1 MTRSR
6 PPRVLVV
13 GGGHNGLVA
22 ACYLARGGADV
33 LVLEQADRL
42 GGGSRTEEVLPGHR
56 FDLHSAA
63 HNIIQATGIIEDLDL
78 AAAGLEYREMDP
90 FSVSVFRDG
99 RIVRFFRD
107 VGATVDSIAET
118 DAAEARRYAAWMRAA
133 MPVVHAMR
141 GALDGRR
148 GRLPGRAVAAGQA
161 LARNGGPLGL
171 AQLLLSPYG
180 KLLEQRFATDLV
192 RAPVSAFAA
201 HASAPPDTPGSAT
214 FALWQ
219 AFYHQVGQWHAVGGA
234 QGLTDAL
241 VRRLSDLGGAWRTGA
256 PVGRILRSGD
266 RVTGVELE
274 SGERLAADAVLSAI
288 SPGTALLDLL
298 DPPLAGQEADR
309 LRSTTRS
316 NAVQLLVHVST
327 TALPAYPGARPGD
340 WNGLQ
345 SFVDGLDSLT
355 DGFAAARARY
365 LPDDPVPTYA
375 FTPSALDDSLA
386 PSGRHT
392 VYLACPCAPYR
403 VRGGWPAVAEEF
415 ADRMIATVEARA
427 PGFTA
432 SITGRSVRTP
442 ETMAAELRWPGAH
455 PMHGDLNPDQ
465 LGPFRPTRALA
476 RHRTPVRGLVV
487 AGAGTAPVGG
497 IAGASGRAAARA
509 VLRTLG

>member
-1 MTRSR
+1 MTRR
-6 PPRVLVV
+6 AARVLVV

-33 LVLEQADRL
+33 LVLEQSDRL
-42 GGGSRTEEVLPGHR
+42 GGGARTEEVLPGHR
-56 FDLHSAA
+56 FDIHSVA
-63 HNIIQATGIIEDLDL
+63 HNIIQATGIIEELDL
-78 AAAGLEYREMDP
+78 AGAGLEYREMDP
-90 FSVSVFRDG
+90 FSVAVFRDG
-99 RIVRFFRD
+99 PIVRFFRD
-107 VGATVDSIAET
+107 VGATVDSIAEA
-118 DAAEARRYAAWMRAA
+118 DRDEARRYAAWMREA
-133 MPVVHAMR
+133 MPVVTAMR
-141 GALDGRR
+141 GALDGRPS
-148 GRLPGRAVAAGQA
+148 RLPGRALAGLQA

-180 KLLEQRFATDLV
+180 KLLEQRFASDLV

-201 HASAPPDTPGSAT
+201 HASAAPDAPGSAT
-214 FALWQ
+214 FAMWQ

-241 VRRLSDLGGAWRTGA
+241 AARLAALGGAWRTGA
-256 PVGRILRSGD
+256 AVARITRQGD
-266 RVTGVELE
+266 RATGVELE
-274 SGERLAADAVLSAI
+274 SGERLPADAVLTALD
-288 SPGTALLDLL
+288 PRTALLDLL
-298 DPPLAGQEADR
+298 DPPLDGPEADR

-316 NAVQLLVHVST
+316 NAVQMLVHVAT
-327 TALPAYPGARPGD
+327 TALPAYPQARPGD

-345 SFVDGLDSLT
+345 SFVDGLDSLA
-355 DGFAAARARY
+355 DGFAAAGARY

-375 FTPSALDDSLA
+375 FTPSAIDDTLA
-386 PSGRHT
+386 PPGRHT

-403 VRGGWPAVAEEF
+403 VRGGWAAVADEF

-432 SITGRSVRTP
+432 SITGRAVCTP
-442 ETMAAELRWPGAH
+442 EQMAADLRWPGAH
-455 PMHGDLNPDQ
+455 PMYGDLNPDQ

-497 IAGASGRAAARA
+497 IAGTSGRSAARA
-509 VLRTLG
+509 VLRDLG